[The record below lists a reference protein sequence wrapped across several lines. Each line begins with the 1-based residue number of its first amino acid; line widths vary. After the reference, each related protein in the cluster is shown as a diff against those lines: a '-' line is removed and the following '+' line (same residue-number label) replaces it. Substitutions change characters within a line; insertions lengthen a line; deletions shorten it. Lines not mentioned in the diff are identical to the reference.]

1 MRPYLIVL
9 FAFFTLFA
17 CRRDN
22 REPLFDMFYP
32 NFQFTVQAGEN
43 PILPGSYTL
52 TGVAT
57 RINTY
62 LGDFNTDTTNIA
74 EINALEATLT
84 SLDGQ
89 DYNFLQGISVR
100 ICPDTAEPCMPA
112 DEVFYLD
119 DLQRFPEDDRIELIP
134 GLRNV
139 RRVLIQERF
148 RLEVVMFFAFS
159 PQLNYRSQLDMRFR
173 AFE

>member
-1 MRPYLIVL
+1 MRKFIIPL
-9 FAFFTLFA
+9 FAILTMLA
-17 CRRDN
+17 CRQDN
-22 REPLFDMFYP
+22 REPLFDLFYP

-57 RINTY
+57 NINTY
-62 LGDFNTDTTNIA
+62 LNESGVDTAMIG
-74 EINALEATLT
+74 EISALEATLT
-84 SLDGQ
+84 AINGR

-100 ICPDTAEPCMPA
+100 ICPDTQEPCIPA
-112 DEVFYLD
+112 DEAFYLD

-139 RRVLIQERF
+139 RRVLIKQKY

-159 PQLNYRSQLDMRFR
+159 PQFNYESQLNMSFR
-173 AFE
+173 AFK

>member
-1 MRPYLIVL
+1 MRPYLIPL
-9 FAFFTLFA
+9 FITLTLFA
-17 CRRDN
+17 CQKDN
-22 REPLFDMFYP
+22 RDPLFDMFYP

-52 TGVAT
+52 TGVT
-57 RINTY
+57 TDIGTY
-62 LGDFNTDTTNIA
+62 LSDFSTDTTTIS

-84 SLDGQ
+84 SLNGR

-100 ICPDTAEPCMPA
+100 ICPDTQAPCTPA
-112 DEVFYLD
+112 DEAFYLD

-139 RRVLIQERF
+139 RRVLIKERF
-148 RLEVVMFFAFS
+148 RLEIVMFFAFS
-159 PQLNYRSQLDMRFR
+159 PQFNYESQLNMRFR
-173 AFE
+173 AYE